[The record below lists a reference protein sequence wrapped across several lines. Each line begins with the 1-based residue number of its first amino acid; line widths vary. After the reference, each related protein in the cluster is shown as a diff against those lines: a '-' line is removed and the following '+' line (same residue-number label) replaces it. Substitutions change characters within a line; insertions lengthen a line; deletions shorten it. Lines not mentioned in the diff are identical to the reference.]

1 LESVE
6 LVETSLVCSWF
17 VVIVVRGGRDCV
29 ERESYTDVA
38 VLKEKVIALVL
49 KGEKTAQPL

>member
-1 LESVE
+1 MESVE